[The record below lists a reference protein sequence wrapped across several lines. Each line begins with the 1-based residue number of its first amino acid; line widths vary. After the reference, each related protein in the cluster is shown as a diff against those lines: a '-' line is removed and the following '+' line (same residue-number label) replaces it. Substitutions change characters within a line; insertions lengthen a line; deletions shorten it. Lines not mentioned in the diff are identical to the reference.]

1 MARRMTGERKAT
13 RPASDATSGTR
24 TMPAVRSVVSVLV
37 SLMLLFLVNWW
48 LG

>member
-1 MARRMTGERKAT
+1 
-13 RPASDATSGTR
+13 
-24 TMPAVRSVVSVLV
+24 MPAVRSVVSVLV